1 MPFRI
6 PDIKKEEHVRLYRA
20 VASWTEENNNE
31 KEQYRQEF
39 IISAL
44 NEKDALIIAHNH
56 LPMTLT
62 SDTKPTADDKVDLS
76 LQDYGMPL
84 PNRTY
89 YSSPILPNNYK
100 LIKPGPIQ
108 KVSSSMNVEN
118 IVKPAPAVK
127 IEIQEEVS
135 NPADNPSE
143 EQNLSENTNQ
153 PSTNSVNS
161 TESDTDYTDND
172 FSEADELGLTE
183 PDIPSPDDM
192 EDLSEPPDI
201 PPEDFLDDIPPNIP
215 DAEEIINEPF
225 DTPDNADESDSTPE
239 PEPSKPTLFTTDAG
253 NLSASQIAEL
263 NAGSDATDEDVNKLD
278 ELIKQAKTTTSDSQ
292 SETPNDNEQSLDEI
306 FAKEPINITHDHLKA
321 IILFSKAMGK
331 YLAQLK
337 AKPFGALSQQE
348 KQRLNYLCT
357 PENHDWFIYKNTL
370 TLPPNDVNTINA
382 VDEALITLIDQEIGG
397 N

>member
-44 NEKDALIIAHNH
+44 NEKNALIIAHNH

-108 KVSSSMNVEN
+108 KVSSSMNVQN
-118 IVKPAPAVK
+118 IIEPAPTIK

-153 PSTNSVNS
+153 QSANT
-161 TESDTDYTDND
+161 TTDYTDED
-172 FSEADELGLTE
+172 FSEADELTVTE
-183 PDIPSPDDM
+183 PNMSDIPSPDDM

-201 PPEDFLDDIPPNIP
+201 PLENFLDDMPPNIP
-215 DAEEIINEPF
+215 DDNEIINEHS
-225 DTPDNADESDSTPE
+225 DIHDNTDESESTPG
-239 PEPSKPTLFTTDAG
+239 PESSTPILFTTDAD

-263 NAGSDATDEDVNKLD
+263 NAESDVSDEDVNKINKLA
-278 ELIKQAKTTTSDSQ
+278 KQA
-292 SETPNDNEQSLDEI
+292 ETI
-306 FAKEPINITHDHLKA
+306 HLTVNQKHQMMMNHH
-321 IILFSKAMGK
+321 LMK
-331 YLAQLK
+331 YLPK
-337 AKPFGALSQQE
+337 SQ
-348 KQRLNYLCT
+348 
-357 PENHDWFIYKNTL
+357 
-370 TLPPNDVNTINA
+370 
-382 VDEALITLIDQEIGG
+382 
-397 N
+397 

>member
-20 VASWTEENNNE
+20 VASWTEQNGDT

-44 NEKDALIIAHNH
+44 NEKDALVIAHNH

-62 SDTKPTADDKVDLS
+62 TGTTPSVNDKVELN

-108 KVSSSMNVEN
+108 KISSSMNVEN
-118 IVKPAPAVK
+118 IIEPTPTVR

-143 EQNLSENTNQ
+143 EPNLSENTNQ
-153 PSTNSVNS
+153 QL
-161 TESDTDYTDND
+161 DDYTCDD
-172 FSEADELGLTE
+172 FSEADELELTE
-183 PDIPSPDDM
+183 PNIPSPDDM

-201 PPEDFLDDIPPNIP
+201 PLENFLDDMLPNIP
-215 DAEEIINEPF
+215 DDDEIIDEQS
-225 DTPDNADESDSTPE
+225 DIDNNTDKSESIPVPE
-239 PEPSKPTLFTTDAG
+239 QSAPTLFTTDAD

-263 NAGSDATDEDVNKLD
+263 STGSDVTDEDVNKIN
-278 ELIKQAKTTTSDSQ
+278 ELTKQNENNTSDNQ
-292 SETPNDNEQSLDEI
+292 SETPNDDKPSLDEI
-306 FAKEPINITHDHLKA
+306 FDKEPMNITHDHLKS
-321 IILFSKAMGK
+321 IILFSKAMGE

-337 AKPFGALSQQE
+337 AKPFGSLSQQE
-348 KQRLNYLCT
+348 KQRLNYLCK

-370 TLPPNDVNTINA
+370 TLPPNDVNTMNMI
-382 VDEALITLIDQEIGG
+382 EEGLITLIDNEIGG

>member
-20 VASWTEENNNE
+20 VASWTEQNGDTR
-31 KEQYRQEF
+31 EQYRQEF

-62 SDTKPTADDKVDLS
+62 TGTTPSVNDKVELN

-108 KVSSSMNVEN
+108 KISSSMNVEN
-118 IVKPAPAVK
+118 IIEPTPAVR

-143 EQNLSENTNQ
+143 EPDLSENPNQ
-153 PSTNSVNS
+153 QL
-161 TESDTDYTDND
+161 DDYTCDD

-201 PPEDFLDDIPPNIP
+201 PLENFLDDMPPNIP
-215 DAEEIINEPF
+215 DDDEIIDEQS
-225 DTPDNADESDSTPE
+225 DVDNNTDKSESIPAPE
-239 PEPSKPTLFTTDAG
+239 SAAPTLFTTDAD

-263 NAGSDATDEDVNKLD
+263 STGSDVTDEDVNKIN
-278 ELIKQAKTTTSDSQ
+278 ELTKQNENNTSDNQ
-292 SETPNDNEQSLDEI
+292 SETPNDDKPSLDEI
-306 FAKEPINITHDHLKA
+306 FDQEPINITHDHLKS

-337 AKPFGALSQQE
+337 AKPFGSLSHQE
-348 KQRLNYLCT
+348 KQRLNYLCK

-370 TLPPNDVNTINA
+370 TLPPNDVNTMNMIE
-382 VDEALITLIDQEIGG
+382 DGLITLIDNEIGG

>member
-20 VASWTEENNNE
+20 VASWTEQNE
-31 KEQYRQEF
+31 DTKEQYRQEF

-62 SDTKPTADDKVDLS
+62 TGTTPSVNDKVELN

-108 KVSSSMNVEN
+108 KISSSMNVEN
-118 IVKPAPAVK
+118 IIEPTPAVR

-143 EQNLSENTNQ
+143 EPDLSENTNQ
-153 PSTNSVNS
+153 QLA
-161 TESDTDYTDND
+161 DYTCDD

-201 PPEDFLDDIPPNIP
+201 PLENFLDDMPPNIP
-215 DAEEIINEPF
+215 DDDEIIDEQS
-225 DTPDNADESDSTPE
+225 DVDNNTDKSESIPAPE
-239 PEPSKPTLFTTDAG
+239 SAAPTLFTTDAD

-263 NAGSDATDEDVNKLD
+263 STGSDVTDEDVNKIN
-278 ELIKQAKTTTSDSQ
+278 ELTKQNENNISDNQSTTPSG
-292 SETPNDNEQSLDEI
+292 NEPSLNEI
-306 FAKEPINITHDHLKA
+306 FDKEPMNITHDHLKS
-321 IILFSKAMGK
+321 IILFSKAMGE

-337 AKPFGALSQQE
+337 AKPFGSLSQQE
-348 KQRLNYLCT
+348 KQRLNYLCK

-370 TLPPNDVNTINA
+370 TLPPNDVNTMSMI
-382 VDEALITLIDQEIGG
+382 EEGLITLIDNEIGG

>member
-20 VASWTEENNNE
+20 VASWTEQNGDT

-44 NEKDALIIAHNH
+44 NEKDALVIAHNH

-62 SDTKPTADDKVDLS
+62 TGTTPSINDKVELS

-108 KVSSSMNVEN
+108 KVSSSMNIEN
-118 IVKPAPAVK
+118 VIEQQKPAIQ
-127 IEIQEEVS
+127 IEIKEEVS

-143 EQNLSENTNQ
+143 EPDLSENTNQ
-153 PSTNSVNS
+153 QSAN
-161 TESDTDYTDND
+161 DTCDD
-172 FSEADELGLTE
+172 FSEADELSLTE
-183 PDIPSPDDM
+183 PDVPSPDNMDN
-192 EDLSEPPDI
+192 LSEPPDI
-201 PPEDFLDDIPPNIP
+201 PPEDFLDDIPQNIP
-215 DAEEIINEPF
+215 DDDEIIDKPSDIPEN
-225 DTPDNADESDSTPE
+225 TDEQENQSVPAQSA
-239 PEPSKPTLFTTDAG
+239 PTLFTTDAD

-263 NAGSDATDEDVNKLD
+263 STGSDVTDEDVNKINKLT
-278 ELIKQAKTTTSDSQ
+278 KQNENSTSDNQ
-292 SETPNDNEQSLDEI
+292 SETQNDNKPSLDEI
-306 FAKEPINITHDHLKA
+306 FDREPMNITHDHLKS
-321 IILFSKAMGK
+321 IILFSKAMGE

-337 AKPFGALSQQE
+337 MKPFGSLSQQE
-348 KQRLNYLCT
+348 KQRLNYLCK

-370 TLPPNDVNTINA
+370 TLPPNDVNTMNII
-382 VDEALITLIDQEIGG
+382 EEGLITLIDKEIGG

>member
-20 VASWTEENNNE
+20 VASWTEQNGDT

-62 SDTKPTADDKVDLS
+62 TGTTPSVNDKVELN

-108 KVSSSMNVEN
+108 KISSSMNVEN
-118 IVKPAPAVK
+118 IIEPTPAVR

-143 EQNLSENTNQ
+143 EPDLSENTNQ
-153 PSTNSVNS
+153 QSA
-161 TESDTDYTDND
+161 DYTCDD

-183 PDIPSPDDM
+183 PDIPSPDEM

-201 PPEDFLDDIPPNIP
+201 PLENFLDDMPPNIP
-215 DAEEIINEPF
+215 DDDEII
-225 DTPDNADESDSTPE
+225 DKQSDVDNNTDKSENIPAPESAA
-239 PEPSKPTLFTTDAG
+239 PTLFTTDAD

-263 NAGSDATDEDVNKLD
+263 STGSDVTDEDVNKIN
-278 ELIKQAKTTTSDSQ
+278 ELTKQNENNTSDNQ
-292 SETPNDNEQSLDEI
+292 SEMPNDNELSVDEI
-306 FAKEPINITHDHLKA
+306 FDKEPMNITHDHLKS
-321 IILFSKAMGK
+321 IILFSKAMGE

-337 AKPFGALSQQE
+337 TKPFGSLSQQE
-348 KQRLNYLCT
+348 KQRLNYLCK

-370 TLPPNDVNTINA
+370 TLPPNDVNTMSMI
-382 VDEALITLIDQEIGG
+382 EEGLITLIDNEIGG